1 MIETLRE
8 ITINNMAGRKN
19 WGERRE
25 GIFVCVVWNF
35 SIGKPSLSLRPFI
48 RSCLGG
54 SGRGIASNGILIEV
68 EGIK

>member
-1 MIETLRE
+1 MC
-8 ITINNMAGRKN
+8 
-19 WGERRE
+19 
-25 GIFVCVVWNF
+25 IFVCVVWNF

-68 EGIK
+68 EEIK